1 MSRDIEI
8 STATTGEVA
17 VIRISGDVTAMT
29 GGAIDSAYQA
39 TSKDGTKKFLLR
51 FDQDTYI
58 NSGGIA
64 VLIGIASRSVK
75 QGQVFHIAG
84 LSDHFKK
91 IFTMMGLTKYM
102 KIFPSEEAALAGF

>member
-8 STATTGEVA
+8 STSTEGEVT
-17 VIRISGDVTAMT
+17 VIRVSGDVTAMT

-39 TSKDGTKKFLLR
+39 ASKDGVKKFLLH
-51 FDQDTYI
+51 FGQDVYI

-64 VLIGIASRSVK
+64 VLIGIASRSLK
-75 QGQVFHIAG
+75 QGQIFHIAG

-102 KIFPSEEAALAGF
+102 KIFPTEEAALAGF